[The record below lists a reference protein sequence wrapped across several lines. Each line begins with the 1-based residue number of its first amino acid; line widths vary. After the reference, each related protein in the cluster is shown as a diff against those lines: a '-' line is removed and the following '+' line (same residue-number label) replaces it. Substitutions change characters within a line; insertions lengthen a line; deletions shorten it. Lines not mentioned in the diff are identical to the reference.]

1 MHEFCSVVNEDN
13 RVLVHDCDMRQGAS
27 GGPIIGWLEGQPYIV
42 AINSAERVDPTT
54 GIGPANF
61 ATNVAYPMAWL
72 RSQGQ

>member
-1 MHEFCSVVNEDN
+1 LYSQNIVAKRIFLS
-13 RVLVHDCDMRQGAS
+13 
-27 GGPIIGWLEGQPYIV
+27 ITTTIV

>member
-1 MHEFCSVVNEDN
+1 MI
-13 RVLVHDCDMRQGAS
+13 RGAL
-27 GGPIIGWLEGQPYIV
+27 IGLTSFLYSQNIVAKRIFLSITTTIV

>member
-1 MHEFCSVVNEDN
+1 MI
-13 RVLVHDCDMRQGAS
+13 RGALMGLTS
-27 GGPIIGWLEGQPYIV
+27 FLYSQNIVAKRIFLSITTTIV

>member
-1 MHEFCSVVNEDN
+1 
-13 RVLVHDCDMRQGAS
+13 MRGGAS
-27 GGPIIGWLEGQPYIV
+27 GGPIIGWLDDQPYIV

>member
-1 MHEFCSVVNEDN
+1 MGLTSFLYSQNIVAK
-13 RVLVHDCDMRQGAS
+13 RIFLS
-27 GGPIIGWLEGQPYIV
+27 ITTTIV

>member
-1 MHEFCSVVNEDN
+1 MIRDT
-13 RVLVHDCDMRQGAS
+13 L
-27 GGPIIGWLEGQPYIV
+27 IGLTSFLYSQNIVAKRIFLSITTTIV